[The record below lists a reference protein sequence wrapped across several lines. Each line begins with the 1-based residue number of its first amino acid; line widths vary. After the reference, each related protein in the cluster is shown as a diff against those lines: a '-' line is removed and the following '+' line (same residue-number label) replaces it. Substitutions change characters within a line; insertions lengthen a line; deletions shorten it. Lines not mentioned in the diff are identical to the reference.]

1 MCLQLLPIINIHI
14 FLLLLCRFGHLRSR
28 DIQVESRVLKLLS
41 LRASWLFRSY
51 LDGIY
56 NDEVSAHGSPYN
68 AHQGTGCFQSHL
80 LLCIIRKQE
89 AFTCFSCFT
98 HTHPYPQPP
107 IFPPL
112 HVFPKLWLLHYFS
125 FKSTIFFA

>member
-1 MCLQLLPIINIHI
+1 MCLQLLPIINIYI
-14 FLLLLCRFGHLRSR
+14 FLLLLCRFGHLRYR
-28 DIQVESRVLKLLS
+28 DIQVESRVFKLLS

-89 AFTCFSCFT
+89 AFTCFSCCI
-98 HTHPYPQPP
+98 HTP
-107 IFPPL
+107 ISTTSNFPSPARISKAVAL
-112 HVFPKLWLLHYFS
+112 AL
-125 FKSTIFFA
+125 FFF